1 MKPSIK
7 RRSFWTGPAYIA
19 ALVAG
24 SAGLAM
30 PTFGDWSPVANIESL
45 PGSSSDVN
53 SASIEGCPSMS
64 PDGLTLAFNS
74 FRSGN
79 QQIYLVHRDSIEEGF
94 GAPEMLPAPI
104 NTPALEFCP
113 TIMQGNRLYF
123 SRAAGGDL
131 GDIYVS
137 KLGPKGWSTPERL
150 GAAINQTG
158 TIEEGVSIYEDDDG
172 REVLLFS
179 RRPPGPFDG
188 VGGKIYQSVDGAPAS
203 LVAGGPHSSASD
215 NRPSVTHDGK
225 TIFWDSL
232 RSGSLGGP
240 DIWYATRSNT
250 AQPFGSAVH
259 LGALSS
265 DQSDTRPYIGWR
277 GDVLTFSSSRAGGEA
292 MGDIW
297 FATRSK

>member
-1 MKPSIK
+1 MKPSIT
-7 RRSFWTGPAYIA
+7 RRSCWAGSAYIV
-19 ALVAG
+19 ALMAG
-24 SAGLAM
+24 TAGLAM
-30 PTFGDWSPVANIESL
+30 PTFGDWSSVANIEVL

-53 SASIEGCPSMS
+53 SASIEGCPSVS

-79 QQIYLVHRDSIEEGF
+79 QQIYLAHRDSTEEGF
-94 GAPEMLPAPI
+94 GAPEMAPAPI
-104 NTPALEFCP
+104 NSSALEFCP
-113 TIMQGNRLYF
+113 TMMQGNRLYF
-123 SRAAGGDL
+123 SRAAGGDP
-131 GDIYVS
+131 GDIYVA
-137 KLGPKGWSTPERL
+137 KLGPKGWSTPSRL
-150 GAAINQTG
+150 SSAINQPG

-259 LGALSS
+259 LSALSS
-265 DQSDTRPYIGWR
+265 NQSDTRPYIGWQ
-277 GDVLTFSSSRAGGEA
+277 GNMLTLSSSRAGGEA

-297 FATRSK
+297 FVTRDK